1 MIFFENLKLEELKY
15 KFQKTLGDSV
25 PNVDL
30 EDIKNREILN
40 IAYKCVTG
48 MLDLATEKLDDG
60 NELIKSLKKT
70 KEDIE
75 NMFKLAKVTT
85 QAVIYIVQSVLE
97 YKKILESLGMILSI
111 LSPFFQLLLFFVC

>member
-60 NELIKSLKKT
+60 NELIKSLKKN
-70 KEDIE
+70 KRR
-75 NMFKLAKVTT
+75 
-85 QAVIYIVQSVLE
+85 Y
-97 YKKILESLGMILSI
+97 
-111 LSPFFQLLLFFVC
+111 